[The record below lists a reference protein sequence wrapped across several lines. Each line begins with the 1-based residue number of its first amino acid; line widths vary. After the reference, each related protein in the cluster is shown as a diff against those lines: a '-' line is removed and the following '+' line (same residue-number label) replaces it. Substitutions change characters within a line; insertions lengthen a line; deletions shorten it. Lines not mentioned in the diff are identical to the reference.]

1 MCCHQKLNY
10 ENKNYIFID
19 RETSS
24 LKKKVTTGTSENGY
38 VVLDSNQD
46 LNDLNI
52 VVKGSYS
59 L

>member
-1 MCCHQKLNY
+1 MK
-10 ENKNYIFID
+10 E
-19 RETSS
+19 
-24 LKKKVTTGTSENGY
+24 VTTGTSENGY

-59 L
+59 LFENENLEE